1 MESFQKQFEIQVIGY
16 KLHCITGIYKKC
28 QLLTFALADSLF
40 AAGTLEKFQELKL
53 SLFLRA
59 ANQEDSWCETVRL

>member
-16 KLHCITGIYKKC
+16 KLHCITYLEKMPAVNFC
-28 QLLTFALADSLF
+28 TCWLSF